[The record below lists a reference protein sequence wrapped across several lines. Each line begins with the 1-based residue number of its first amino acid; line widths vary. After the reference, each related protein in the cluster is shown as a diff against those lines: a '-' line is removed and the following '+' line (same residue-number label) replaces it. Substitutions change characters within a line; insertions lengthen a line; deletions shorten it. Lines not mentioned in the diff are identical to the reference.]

1 MDQQFAGLEQ
11 IAQEEIDVGML
22 QTYLQQLPDKAPA
35 VRHPGA
41 AGAGGL
47 FHRCAGDQAGARDR
61 PPFFKAGQCG
71 YRCFAVSGF
80 FYQDC
85 AVYPASVHDR
95 FRFGLDAT
103 SVVALL
109 GSAGVAIGLAIQGS
123 LSNFAGGVLI
133 LLLKPFRVDDYIKV
147 DNDGHEGTVKE
158 IQLFYTKL
166 STPNNHVVI
175 IPNGT
180 LSNSSILNMS
190 TLTERRMDILVG
202 ISYDADIRQAR
213 EVIMKVLEEDESVL
227 ATKDRRVFVDTLAD
241 SGVNLNVR
249 CWADNE
255 TYWECKWRITEK
267 IKYAL
272 DEAGISIP
280 YPQLDVHIA
289 PPGGWC
295 RKIIFKKLFIFFLQK
310 GQEIS
315 IIVLVA
321 GTCWNSAVGSATD
334 S

>member
-1 MDQQFAGLEQ
+1 MGMEKQAAGLEQ
-11 IAQEEIDVGML
+11 IAQEEIDVGL
-22 QTYLQQLPDKAPA
+22 IQTYVQQLPDKALRFGIRVLLA
-35 VRHPGA
+35 LVVFFIGVQVIKLVRGIVRRSLKRGNA
-41 AGAGGL
+41 DIGVSQFLDSFIKTVLYILLL
-47 FHRCAGDQAGARDR
+47 FMIA
-61 PPFFKAGQCG
+61 
-71 YRCFAVSGF
+71 SG
-80 FYQDC
+80 
-85 AVYPASVHDR
+85 
-95 FRFGLDAT
+95 FGLDAT
-103 SVVALL
+103 SAVALL

-133 LLLKPFRVDDYIKV
+133 LLLKPFRMDDYIKV

-289 PPGGWC
+289 PPGEC
-295 RKIIFKKLFIFFLQK
+295 
-310 GQEIS
+310 
-315 IIVLVA
+315 A
-321 GTCWNSAVGSATD
+321 GK
-334 S
+334 

>member
-1 MDQQFAGLEQ
+1 MGMGEQAAGLEQ
-11 IAQEEIDVGML
+11 IAQEEIDVGL
-22 QTYLQQLPDKAPA
+22 IQAYVQQLPDKA
-35 VRHPGA
+35 
-41 AGAGGL
+41 L
-47 FHRCAGDQAGARDR
+47 
-61 PPFFKAGQCG
+61 
-71 YRCFAVSGF
+71 
-80 FYQDC
+80 
-85 AVYPASVHDR
+85 
-95 FRFGLDAT
+95 RFGIRVLLALVVFFIGVQVIKLVRRIVRRSLKRGNADIGVSQFLDSFIKA
-103 SVVALL
+103 VLYILLLFML

-190 TLTERRMDILVG
+190 TLTERRMDIPVG

-213 EVIMKVLEEDESVL
+213 EVIMKVLEEDEAVL
-227 ATKDRRVFVDTLAD
+227 ATKDRRVFVDALAD

-272 DEAGISIP
+272 DEAGIAIP

-289 PPGGWC
+289 PPGDG
-295 RKIIFKKLFIFFLQK
+295 
-310 GQEIS
+310 
-315 IIVLVA
+315 A
-321 GTCWNSAVGSATD
+321 GK
-334 S
+334 

>member
-1 MDQQFAGLEQ
+1 MGMEKQAAGLEQ
-11 IAQEEIDVGML
+11 IAQEEIDVGL
-22 QTYLQQLPDKAPA
+22 IQTYVQQLPDKALRFGIRVLLA
-35 VRHPGA
+35 LVVFFIGVQVIKLVRGIVRRSLKRGNA
-41 AGAGGL
+41 DIGVSQFLDSFIKTVLYILLL
-47 FHRCAGDQAGARDR
+47 FMIA
-61 PPFFKAGQCG
+61 
-71 YRCFAVSGF
+71 SG
-80 FYQDC
+80 
-85 AVYPASVHDR
+85 
-95 FRFGLDAT
+95 FGLDAT

-280 YPQLDVHIA
+280 DPQLDVHIA
-289 PPGGWC
+289 PPGEC
-295 RKIIFKKLFIFFLQK
+295 
-310 GQEIS
+310 
-315 IIVLVA
+315 A
-321 GTCWNSAVGSATD
+321 GK
-334 S
+334 

>member
-1 MDQQFAGLEQ
+1 MGMEKQAAGLEQ
-11 IAQEEIDVGML
+11 IAQEEIDVGL
-22 QTYLQQLPDKAPA
+22 IQTYVQQLPDKALRFGIRVLLA
-35 VRHPGA
+35 LVVFFIGVQVIKLVRGIVRRSLKRGNA
-41 AGAGGL
+41 DIGVSQFLDSFIKTVLYILLL
-47 FHRCAGDQAGARDR
+47 FMIA
-61 PPFFKAGQCG
+61 
-71 YRCFAVSGF
+71 SG
-80 FYQDC
+80 
-85 AVYPASVHDR
+85 
-95 FRFGLDAT
+95 FGLDAT

-280 YPQLDVHIA
+280 YPQLDVHM
-289 PPGGWC
+289 
-295 RKIIFKKLFIFFLQK
+295 K
-310 GQEIS
+310 
-315 IIVLVA
+315 
-321 GTCWNSAVGSATD
+321 
-334 S
+334 

>member
-1 MDQQFAGLEQ
+1 MGMEKQAAGLEQ
-11 IAQEEIDVGML
+11 IAQEEIDVGL
-22 QTYLQQLPDKAPA
+22 IQTYVQQLPDKALRFGIRVLLA
-35 VRHPGA
+35 LVVFFIGVQVIKLVRGIVRRSLKRGNA
-41 AGAGGL
+41 DIGVSQFLDSFIKTVLYILLL
-47 FHRCAGDQAGARDR
+47 FMIA
-61 PPFFKAGQCG
+61 
-71 YRCFAVSGF
+71 SG
-80 FYQDC
+80 
-85 AVYPASVHDR
+85 
-95 FRFGLDAT
+95 FGLDAT

-255 TYWECKWRITEK
+255 TYWECKWQITEK

-289 PPGGWC
+289 PQGEC
-295 RKIIFKKLFIFFLQK
+295 
-310 GQEIS
+310 
-315 IIVLVA
+315 A
-321 GTCWNSAVGSATD
+321 GK
-334 S
+334 

>member
-1 MDQQFAGLEQ
+1 MGMEKQAAGLEQ
-11 IAQEEIDVGML
+11 IAQEEIDVGL
-22 QTYLQQLPDKAPA
+22 IQTYVQQLPDKALRFGIRVLLA
-35 VRHPGA
+35 LVVFFIGVQVIKLVRGIVRRSLKRGNA
-41 AGAGGL
+41 DIGVSQFLDSFIKTVLYILLL
-47 FHRCAGDQAGARDR
+47 FMIA
-61 PPFFKAGQCG
+61 
-71 YRCFAVSGF
+71 SG
-80 FYQDC
+80 
-85 AVYPASVHDR
+85 
-95 FRFGLDAT
+95 FGLDAT

-190 TLTERRMDILVG
+190 TLTERRMDIPVG

-272 DEAGISIP
+272 DEAGIAIP

-289 PPGGWC
+289 PPGDG
-295 RKIIFKKLFIFFLQK
+295 
-310 GQEIS
+310 
-315 IIVLVA
+315 A
-321 GTCWNSAVGSATD
+321 GK
-334 S
+334 